1 MVRLVWLDCFAM
13 AAGQLSNPAGFAF
26 YQHDHGE
33 WRHSSGL

>member
-1 MVRLVWLDCFAM
+1 M

-26 YQHDHGE
+26 YQHDQHDHGE